1 MLVHKGGVIN
11 FKKTHRIRMIKPILL
26 VKNQDS
32 QLPSIG
38 IIGFDAARSKTSRS
52 PVHRSL
58 ERAPGKPLSPR
69 PYLGGRLAVVPWQ
82 PKVEPNL
89 LFIAS
94 DLLKGRPDNCDQRA
108 SQSTATI
115 KLEYKQ
121 NIRRPKSD

>member
-1 MLVHKGGVIN
+1 
-11 FKKTHRIRMIKPILL
+11 MIKPILL

-69 PYLGGRLAVVPWQ
+69 PRDLVSAGFYGIKSNQGLIWGGILR
-82 PKVEPNL
+82 
-89 LFIAS
+89 
-94 DLLKGRPDNCDQRA
+94 
-108 SQSTATI
+108 
-115 KLEYKQ
+115 
-121 NIRRPKSD
+121 

>member
-11 FKKTHRIRMIKPILL
+11 FKKTHRIRMIKPISL
-26 VKNQDS
+26 VKNQDP
-32 QLPSIG
+32 QLPS
-38 IIGFDAARSKTSRS
+38 IGFDAARNKSSRS
-52 PVHRSL
+52 PAGASSGEALTQSL
-58 ERAPGKPLSPR
+58 ISSCISQVSPR
-69 PYLGGRLAVVPWQ
+69 PYLGGHLAVVPRQ

-115 KLEYKQ
+115 ELEYKT
-121 NIRRPKSD
+121 